1 MKTDETKQCPVCSA
15 PYEFGMEECEY
26 CGHSFDIENLEEEF
40 YVLDERHEKR
50 LCPHCNIEMLSIKV
64 LKNYDIIIEKCPRC
78 SGMFF
83 DMQEME
89 NLLRLLVK
97 EKDDVIERIDSSD
110 FKPVDFN
117 SNVRYINCPV
127 CKQPMQR
134 ISFEQD
140 SGVVYDFC
148 LGHGIFLDAGEL
160 KQLTDWKRH
169 EGQKYFKK
177 DQEDIKKYLEKKNIE
192 YDENFRIK
200 PQRVNMMKDYLTRG
214 SDFPKYAAAIYVAV
228 TIFRLIQIATG

>member
-1 MKTDETKQCPVCSA
+1 MDNEKLCPVCSA

-26 CGHSFDIENLEEEF
+26 CGHSFDIENLEEDF

-64 LKNYDIIIEKCPRC
+64 LQNYNIIIEKCPRC

-97 EKDDVIERIDSSD
+97 EKDEIVNRIDGSD
-110 FKPVDFN
+110 FKPVNFQD
-117 SNVRYINCPV
+117 SVRYINCPV
-127 CKQPMQR
+127 CGKQMQR
-134 ISFEQD
+134 ICFEKD

-148 LGHGIFLDAGEL
+148 MGHGIFLDAGEL
-160 KQLTDWKRH
+160 KELTKWKRQ
-169 EGQKYFKK
+169 EGHRYFKK
-177 DQEDIKKYLEKKNIE
+177 DPDEMRKLLENSDIEHIRF
-192 YDENFRIK
+192 FRGK
-200 PQRVNMMKDYLTRG
+200 PYNYNMKDYLSRG
-214 SDFPKYAAAIYVAV
+214 SDFPKLAAVLYIAY
-228 TIFRLIQIATG
+228 TIFRITQLFNG